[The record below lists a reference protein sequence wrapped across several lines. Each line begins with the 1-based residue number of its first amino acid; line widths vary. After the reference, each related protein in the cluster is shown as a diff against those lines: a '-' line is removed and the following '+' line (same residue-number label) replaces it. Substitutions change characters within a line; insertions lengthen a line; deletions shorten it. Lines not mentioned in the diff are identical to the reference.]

1 MCHVCLFQDIG
12 KPGLMIVQ
20 MPSSAK
26 QDLCYNCNITLYQKN
41 YLTFEVFLASLNRNG
56 EFAHPETENVIL
68 GLLCSEISEER
79 NLGVKLIIKIRN
91 KLKDR
96 RRVWPR
102 QFKVGGQ
109 AGDQS

>member
-1 MCHVCLFQDIG
+1 M
-12 KPGLMIVQ
+12 
-20 MPSSAK
+20 
-26 QDLCYNCNITLYQKN
+26 
-41 YLTFEVFLASLNRNG
+41 ASLNRNG

-102 QFKVGGQ
+102 QE
-109 AGDQS
+109 AGRSILTALHCPISARKAVVCLC